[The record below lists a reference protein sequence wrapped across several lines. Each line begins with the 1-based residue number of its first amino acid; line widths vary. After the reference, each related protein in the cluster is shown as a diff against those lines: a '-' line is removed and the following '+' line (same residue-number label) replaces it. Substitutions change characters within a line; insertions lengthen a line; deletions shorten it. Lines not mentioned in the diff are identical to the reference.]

1 LSSFLALI
9 GQLFII
15 VVLQSFIEMFLSD
28 KKHFSTI
35 LSIACYVGALYLLLQ
50 FVFSN
55 LLPEMQTLMQF
66 AF

>member
-1 LSSFLALI
+1 MLI

-15 VVLQSFIEMFLSD
+15 VVLQSFIEMFIDD
-28 KKHFSTI
+28 KKPLKTI